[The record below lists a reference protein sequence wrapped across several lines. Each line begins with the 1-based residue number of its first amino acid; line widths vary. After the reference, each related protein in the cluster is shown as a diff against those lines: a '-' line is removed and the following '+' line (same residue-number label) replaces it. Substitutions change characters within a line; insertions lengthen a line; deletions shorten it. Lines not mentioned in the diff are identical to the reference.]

1 MTLILTT
8 AGVSPVSLAEAKKQA
23 HCEYHTDDD
32 AYLEALIE
40 AATGWV
46 QTHTGRSLS
55 EDNEW
60 TLTLDEFTEAI
71 RLPMPPAI
79 SIDSVTY
86 LDAEGAGQTLAPANY
101 RLYGAGGFDPFVR
114 PAWSTAWPATADG
127 EPDAV
132 TLVDTAGAT
141 CPASVKH
148 AILLLIG
155 HLFENREASTEAALK
170 DIPFGVDALL
180 KDVRQRSF

>member
-8 AGVSPVSLAEAKKQA
+8 AGTAPVSLAEAKKQA
-23 HCEYHTDDD
+23 HCEHHTDDD
-32 AYLEALIE
+32 AYLEALIT

-46 QTHTGRSLS
+46 QTHTGRSLTT
-55 EDNEW
+55 NVW
-60 TLTLDEFTEAI
+60 TLTLDAFVEAI

-79 SIDSVTY
+79 SITSVTY
-86 LDAEGAGQTLAPANY
+86 LDADSAEQTLASANY

-114 PAWSTAWPATADG
+114 PAWSTSWPVTADG

-132 TLVDTAGAT
+132 AIVYTAGAA

-155 HLFENREASTEAALK
+155 HLFANREASTEAALK

-180 KDVRQRSF
+180 KDFRQRSF